1 MEASAHSATIKVD
14 PKRQFKIHL
23 AGEQIV
29 LLLAVL
35 NEAHFKGSQA
45 ALAASIIAAVQDP
58 VLAEAHGAKV
68 SE

>member
-1 MEASAHSATIKVD
+1 MEASATQTTVKVD
-14 PKRQFKIHL
+14 PKRPFTVHIT
-23 AGEQIV
+23 GEQIV

-45 ALAASIIAAVQDP
+45 ALAASVIAAIQDP

-68 SE
+68 RE